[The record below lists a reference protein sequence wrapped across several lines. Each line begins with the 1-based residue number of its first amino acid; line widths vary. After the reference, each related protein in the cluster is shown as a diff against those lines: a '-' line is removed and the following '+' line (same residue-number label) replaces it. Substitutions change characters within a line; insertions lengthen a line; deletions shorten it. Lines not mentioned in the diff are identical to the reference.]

1 MRRRD
6 YIGSLCRFGVSW
18 INVNM
23 GAMEVKSDRL
33 TRAGQGLSRNT

>member
-6 YIGSLCRFGVSW
+6 YIGSLCHFGVLW

-23 GAMEVKSDRL
+23 GAIEVKSDRV
-33 TRAGQGLSRNT
+33 TTAGQGLSRNT